1 MDEYLTEMNQK
12 IIQSGN
18 SLSYVKYHKKVFN
31 RIRSLKESHGNLKQK
46 FFSASFKNLKT
57 KDIKSKLILK
67 SVKHNIITPL
77 TERNN
82 HTTLIYS
89 NKLNTKKKI
98 HSIFNKQRD
107 DISTTRSS
115 LIKTNI
121 SFFNTTNFNFNSS
134 KRHLLLKGDTNSNN
148 NNNKSDNKYNKT
160 FSLDFNISFDKNI
173 SDFLKETKVY
183 QHEDSFFKFNES
195 IRLLRKAKYKNYLVN
210 KHLKDLESIKI
221 EEINS
226 FKELELKY
234 KVSKKMF
241 IIYNDSLKHYL
252 QELIN
257 IRRKELD
264 HLNKLKAEKEK
275 VIKLIE
281 KKNIEISHV
290 KEKIVNLKELKKFFL
305 QVKYGKSLDKIPN
318 EIKQEYGFF
327 QEENKENEARK
338 SQIKILPKNL
348 LNSDMFKKKFFSLYH
363 SKRKKSVKKKSI
375 ATKSVQNIN
384 KEIFENPEEFQTYFN
399 AKNNKLHENLCLYWE
414 KVLATNELKYEKNE
428 ILNDYKEYMKI
439 YLPEEKKLLKIAKY
453 RKKINIILTKKLED
467 LIQTNKTE
475 TNSLINITSKLQK
488 IILNIE
494 SKIDITK
501 YIKEKNL
508 KIFLESQNEVFNDV
522 DETLKTA
529 KYIMK
534 LIEMISE
541 VLIRNKNN
549 FKNNERLKEYY
560 RKVNFEIERSNNY
573 DRYKMQLSF
582 AAEKNEGKIKN
593 ILKRLTKVR
602 IGSVLQNKKTCSE
615 EIIPDKVLLKR
626 RLANKKIKK
635 YLNKYEEAKDLFS
648 Y

>member
-115 LIKTNI
+115 LIKTNT

-195 IRLLRKAKYKNYLVN
+195 IRLLRKAKYKNYLVS

-257 IRRKELD
+257 IRRKEL
-264 HLNKLKAEKEK
+264 
-275 VIKLIE
+275 
-281 KKNIEISHV
+281 SC
-290 KEKIVNLKELKKFFL
+290 
-305 QVKYGKSLDKIPN
+305 
-318 EIKQEYGFF
+318 
-327 QEENKENEARK
+327 
-338 SQIKILPKNL
+338 
-348 LNSDMFKKKFFSLYH
+348 
-363 SKRKKSVKKKSI
+363 KRK
-375 ATKSVQNIN
+375 N
-384 KEIFENPEEFQTYFN
+384 
-399 AKNNKLHENLCLYWE
+399 C
-414 KVLATNELKYEKNE
+414 
-428 ILNDYKEYMKI
+428 
-439 YLPEEKKLLKIAKY
+439 
-453 RKKINIILTKKLED
+453 
-467 LIQTNKTE
+467 
-475 TNSLINITSKLQK
+475 
-488 IILNIE
+488 
-494 SKIDITK
+494 
-501 YIKEKNL
+501 
-508 KIFLESQNEVFNDV
+508 
-522 DETLKTA
+522 
-529 KYIMK
+529 
-534 LIEMISE
+534 
-541 VLIRNKNN
+541 
-549 FKNNERLKEYY
+549 
-560 RKVNFEIERSNNY
+560 
-573 DRYKMQLSF
+573 
-582 AAEKNEGKIKN
+582 
-593 ILKRLTKVR
+593 
-602 IGSVLQNKKTCSE
+602 
-615 EIIPDKVLLKR
+615 
-626 RLANKKIKK
+626 
-635 YLNKYEEAKDLFS
+635 
-648 Y
+648 